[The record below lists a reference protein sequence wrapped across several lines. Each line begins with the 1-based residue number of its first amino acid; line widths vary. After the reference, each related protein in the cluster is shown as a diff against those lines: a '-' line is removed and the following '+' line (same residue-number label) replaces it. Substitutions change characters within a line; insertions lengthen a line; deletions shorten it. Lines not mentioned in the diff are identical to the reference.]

1 MVRLQIVRRLD
12 FCTSHLISG
21 GTVCHANAARNYYRI
36 HSDSTSLGI
45 QQKPEY
51 FREHEKAA
59 IAAAQLYRLEP
70 HILLK
75 NFQVLR
81 ARFEGPFRR
90 KSKF

>member
-1 MVRLQIVRRLD
+1 MRNVDFGIYESSRWFDYRLCGDWILYL
-12 FCTSHLISG
+12 HLISG

-70 HILLK
+70 HIC
-75 NFQVLR
+75 
-81 ARFEGPFRR
+81 
-90 KSKF
+90 